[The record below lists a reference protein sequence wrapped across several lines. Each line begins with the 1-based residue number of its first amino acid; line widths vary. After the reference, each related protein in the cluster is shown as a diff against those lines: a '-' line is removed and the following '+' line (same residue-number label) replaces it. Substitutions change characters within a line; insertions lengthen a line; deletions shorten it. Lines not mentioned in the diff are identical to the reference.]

1 MENLNRETT
10 KKENSEERLTTLE
23 IKMSYLEDFLMQ
35 VQSVAVEQGEIIE
48 RLKTENRL
56 MKDKIK
62 EMSDLLEGD
71 IPNVRPPH
79 Y

>member
-1 MENLNRETT
+1 
-10 KKENSEERLTTLE
+10 
-23 IKMSYLEDFLMQ
+23 MSYLEDFLMQ

>member
-1 MENLNRETT
+1 MGDRCTA
-10 KKENSEERLTTLE
+10 LE
-23 IKMSYLEDFLMQ
+23 IKLAYLEDFLNKLQ
-35 VQSVAVEQGEIIE
+35 NIAVEQGAAVD
-48 RLKTENRL
+48 RLQAENRL

-62 EMSDLLEGD
+62 ELSDNQEGD